1 MPPEPNPAVLYPDV
15 AAHGSLAAALRA
27 LADADGTVLDL
38 TAGSVD
44 PLCQASAVGVHA
56 HRKSLAVSAHPTER
70 RWTVTAFGENGL
82 LLSGSTD
89 DLGHLPP
96 VIGAWAS
103 GASLEVIAATA
114 RFDVLSGRPEVVDG
128 TAADVIAAEWEWL
141 LKQARDAD
149 WPEHLALVE
158 AAHAEAELRGL
169 YPFTSHW
176 ALSFAPAPDAPP
188 DAPQFLSLQAP
199 HGSRFYTAK
208 ESRNGPTL
216 AQFDSPEAA
225 VAFAVARLPGW
236 RTLLSL
242 L

>member
-15 AAHGSLAAALRA
+15 AAYGSLAAALRA

-38 TAGSVD
+38 TASSVD
-44 PLCQASAVGVHA
+44 PLRQASATGVHA

-70 RWTVTAFGENGL
+70 RWSVTAFGNNGL

-96 VIGAWAS
+96 VIEAWVS
-103 GASLEVIAATA
+103 GAPLEAVAESA

-128 TAADVIAAEWEWL
+128 TAADVIAAEWAWIL
-141 LKQARDAD
+141 RQARDAD

-158 AAHAEAELRGL
+158 AAHAEPRLREL

-176 ALSFAPAPDAPP
+176 ALSFAAGPDAPP
-188 DAPQFLSLQAP
+188 DAPPFLSLQAP
-199 HGSRFYTAK
+199 HGTPPYTVR
-208 ESRNGPTL
+208 ESWNGPVL
-216 AQFDSPEAA
+216 ARVDGPAAA

-236 RTLLSL
+236 RTLVSL